1 MDWEM
6 PDDDELSD
14 YGLPQDHK
22 VFAWNKEGYS
32 VSVREWIVRHAAG
45 LSPLTPITLW
55 PLREENPGA
64 GRQRLSGRY
73 YIPLAPITLWPP
85 RQENLVRGP
94 QRLSDCSYSLLLL
107 GWLARG

>member
-22 VFAWNKEGYS
+22 VFAWNEEGYS

-55 PLREENPGA
+55 PLREEN
-64 GRQRLSGRY
+64 
-73 YIPLAPITLWPP
+73 
-85 RQENLVRGP
+85 LVRGDSAYLAAITSRWP
-94 QRLSDCSYSLLLL
+94 Q
-107 GWLARG
+107 